1 MYKTSFNGLSVSV
14 KGVYSA
20 YNLSQNEYESLKRA
34 VGADNINGSNG
45 NYTVF
50 QNAKRQ
56 VLLKLYIHDF
66 WTPVAFDIRSDLL
79 KLYKSNRI
87 YEEKIMDLSKKLKKM
102 RIQLHVEYNPK
113 IQKWEIIDYP
123 GFLRILEELI
133 SEQQEK
139 STG

>member
-87 YEEKIMDLSKKLKKM
+87 YEEKIMDLSSCRVQSQNSKM
-102 RIQLHVEYNPK
+102 GNHRLSWIFKNPGRI
-113 IQKWEIIDYP
+113 D
-123 GFLRILEELI
+123 F
-133 SEQQEK
+133 
-139 STG
+139 